1 MSNES
6 ISTNKL
12 TIGYRDPHS
21 EVRVQTDLTFS
32 LQTGE
37 MVCMLGPN
45 GCGKSTLLR
54 TLAGLQPAIE
64 GEFRIQN
71 SDVSIQNS
79 DVRSQTS
86 KEVALVLTERLSMD
100 NTTVH
105 DVVAMGRYPYT
116 SFLGGLTDEDERII
130 AESLEKVGFKN
141 SDVRSQSS
149 DVRNQN
155 SDVRSQSSDVRSQS
169 SDVRS
174 QSSDVRNQSSDVAK
188 TFFNAHSD
196 GEKQRILIAKA
207 LAQQTPII
215 LLDEPTAHLDLP
227 HRILVLRLLRQLA
240 HEQGKTV
247 LISTHELD
255 LALALSDRILLMTPG
270 KGVQLD
276 TAENLRKSDAF
287 TRAFG
292 MDIFHPLGG

>member
-1 MSNES
+1 
-6 ISTNKL
+6 
-12 TIGYRDPHS
+12 
-21 EVRVQTDLTFS
+21 
-32 LQTGE
+32 
-37 MVCMLGPN
+37 MLGPN

-54 TLAGLQPAIE
+54 TLAGLQPALG

-71 SDVSIQNS
+71 SDVSIQHSEFSIQHS
-79 DVRSQTS
+79 DVRAQKS

-130 AESLEKVGFKN
+130 EESLEKVGFGL
-141 SDVRSQSS
+141 SASETSGLSAERSVLCQSIG
-149 DVRNQN
+149 
-155 SDVRSQSSDVRSQS
+155 RS
-169 SDVRS
+169 
-174 QSSDVRNQSSDVAK
+174 
-188 TFFNAHSD
+188 FFNAHSD

-276 TAENLRKSDAF
+276 TADALKQSDAF

>member
-1 MSNES
+1 MSNVS

-12 TIGYRDPHS
+12 SIGYGS
-21 EVRVQTDLTFS
+21 TVIQSDLTFS
-32 LQTGE
+32 LKAGE

-54 TLAGLQPAIE
+54 TLAGLQPAL
-64 GEFRIQN
+64 GGDYTH
-71 SDVSIQNS
+71 SDAKNI
-79 DVRSQTS
+79 
-86 KEVALVLTERLSMD
+86 ALVLTERLSMD

-105 DVVAMGRYPYT
+105 DVVALGRYPYS
-116 SFLGGLTDEDERII
+116 SFLDGLKKEDEAII
-130 AESLEKVGFKN
+130 SESLKQVGF
-141 SDVRSQSS
+141 D
-149 DVRNQN
+149 NQTTSN
-155 SDVRSQSSDVRSQS
+155 DIKQLQT
-169 SDVRS
+169 
-174 QSSDVRNQSSDVAK
+174 

-227 HRILVLRLLRQLA
+227 HRILILRLLRTLA
-240 HEQGKTV
+240 HEQKKTI

-270 KGVQLD
+270 KGIRLD
-276 TAENLRKSDAF
+276 TADNLRKSDAF
-287 TRAFG
+287 TSAFG
-292 MDIFHPLGG
+292 MDIFNPLG

>member
-1 MSNES
+1 MSNVS

-12 TIGYRDPHS
+12 SIGYAGRGRKSKAEGRKIVQRDLS
-21 EVRVQTDLTFS
+21 FS
-32 LQTGE
+32 LCEGE

-54 TLAGLQPAIE
+54 TLAGLQPPLSGTYNIKSQMTND
-64 GEFRIQN
+64 RMSNVKSQMSN
-71 SDVSIQNS
+71 DKSQMSNDKSIS
-79 DVRSQTS
+79 
-86 KEVALVLTERLSMD
+86 LVLTERLSLE

-116 SFLGGLTDEDERII
+116 SFLGGLSAEDETII
-130 AESLEKVGFKN
+130 AKSLQAVGF
-141 SDVRSQSS
+141 SPDPSGEGRE
-149 DVRNQN
+149 
-155 SDVRSQSSDVRSQS
+155 
-169 SDVRS
+169 
-174 QSSDVRNQSSDVAK
+174 VAT

-227 HRILVLRLLRQLA
+227 HRILVLRLLRRLA
-240 HEQGKTV
+240 HEQGKTI

-255 LALALSDRILLMTPG
+255 LALALSDRILLMSPG
-270 KGVQLD
+270 RGVQLD
-276 TAENLRKSDAF
+276 TAENLRKTGSF
-287 TRAFG
+287 TSAFG
-292 MDIFHPLGG
+292 MDIFNPLG

>member
-1 MSNES
+1 MSNVS
-6 ISTNKL
+6 ISTSNL
-12 TIGYRDPHS
+12 CIGYRTQKL
-21 EVRVQTDLTFS
+21 EIRVQTDLTFS
-32 LQTGE
+32 LNAGE

-54 TLAGLQPAIE
+54 TLAGLQPALA
-64 GEFRIQN
+64 GEFSIHNSEVRQN
-71 SDVSIQNS
+71 AKDI
-79 DVRSQTS
+79 
-86 KEVALVLTERLSMD
+86 ALVLTERLSMD

-116 SFLGGLTDEDERII
+116 SFMGGLTAEDEAII
-130 AESLEKVGFKN
+130 AEAIEQVGFTLTTQD
-141 SDVRSQSS
+141 SVL
-149 DVRNQN
+149 
-155 SDVRSQSSDVRSQS
+155 
-169 SDVRS
+169 
-174 QSSDVRNQSSDVAK
+174 
-188 TFFNAHSD
+188 TTPFNAHSD

-207 LAQQTPII
+207 LAQQTPVI

-276 TAENLRKSDAF
+276 TAEHLRKIDAF
-287 TRAFG
+287 TSAFG
-292 MDIFHPLGG
+292 MDIFNPLGVSYTRSA

>member
-1 MSNES
+1 MSNVS

-12 TIGYRDPHS
+12 SIGYDAA
-21 EVRVQTDLTFS
+21 VVQRDLTFS
-32 LQTGE
+32 LYRGE

-54 TLAGLQPAIE
+54 TLAGLQPALN
-64 GEFRIQN
+64 GAYNLASLSSQASTLN
-71 SDVSIQNS
+71 SKSI
-79 DVRSQTS
+79 
-86 KEVALVLTERLSMD
+86 ALVLTERLSLE

-116 SFLGGLTDEDERII
+116 SFLGGLTAADEQVITD
-130 AESLEKVGFKN
+130 SLRQVGFSPAPSGEGWKG
-141 SDVRSQSS
+141 
-149 DVRNQN
+149 
-155 SDVRSQSSDVRSQS
+155 
-169 SDVRS
+169 
-174 QSSDVRNQSSDVAK
+174 AT

-227 HRILVLRLLRQLA
+227 HRILVLRLLRNLA
-240 HEQGKTV
+240 HEQGKTI

-255 LALALSDRILLMTPG
+255 LALALSDRILLMSPHAR
-270 KGVQLD
+270 GVQLD
-276 TAENLRKSDAF
+276 TAENLKKADAF
-287 TRAFG
+287 TSAFG
-292 MDIFHPLGG
+292 LDIFNPLG

>member
-12 TIGYRDPHS
+12 TIGYKPTSGSSLKGRE
-21 EVRVQTDLTFS
+21 EVVQSNLTFS
-32 LQTGE
+32 LQQGE

-54 TLAGLQPAIE
+54 TLAGLQPALG
-64 GEFRIQN
+64 GEIKPNPDPSLKGREAAKQM
-71 SDVSIQNS
+71 
-79 DVRSQTS
+79 
-86 KEVALVLTERLSMD
+86 ALVLTERLSMD

-130 AESLEKVGFKN
+130 AESLEKVGF
-141 SDVRSQSS
+141 
-149 DVRNQN
+149 
-155 SDVRSQSSDVRSQS
+155 QSSDVRSQNS
-169 SDVRS
+169 E
-174 QSSDVRNQSSDVAK
+174 VAK

-255 LALALSDRILLMTPG
+255 LALALSDRILLMSPG
-270 KGVQLD
+270 KGGQLD
-276 TAENLRKSDAF
+276 TADALKESDAF

>member
-1 MSNES
+1 MSNVS

-12 TIGYRDPHS
+12 TIGYRTQSTEH
-21 EVRVQTDLTFS
+21 RVQTDLDFS
-32 LQTGE
+32 LNAGE

-54 TLAGLQPAIE
+54 TLAGLQPALE
-64 GEFRIQN
+64 GTYDLSPSLQGRSGEA
-71 SDVSIQNS
+71 SKSI
-79 DVRSQTS
+79 
-86 KEVALVLTERLSMD
+86 ALVLTERLSMD

-116 SFLGGLTDEDERII
+116 SFLGGLTDTDEQII
-130 AESLEKVGFKN
+130 DEALGAVGFDTLPFREGKGVGL
-141 SDVRSQSS
+141 SP
-149 DVRNQN
+149 
-155 SDVRSQSSDVRSQS
+155 
-169 SDVRS
+169 
-174 QSSDVRNQSSDVAK
+174 
-188 TFFNAHSD
+188 FNAHSD

-227 HRILVLRLLRQLA
+227 HRILILRLLRNLA

-255 LALALSDRILLMTPG
+255 LALALSDRILLMSPNC
-270 KGVQLD
+270 KGIQLD
-276 TAENLRKSDAF
+276 TSKALKKADAF
-287 TRAFG
+287 TSAFG
-292 MDIFHPLGG
+292 MDIFNPLG